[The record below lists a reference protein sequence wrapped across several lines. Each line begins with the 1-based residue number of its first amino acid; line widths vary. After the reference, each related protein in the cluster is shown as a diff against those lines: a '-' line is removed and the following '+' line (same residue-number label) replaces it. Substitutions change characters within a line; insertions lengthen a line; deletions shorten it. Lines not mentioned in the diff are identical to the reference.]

1 MSGGG
6 PSILNILLLYVSLL
20 GLGALGGYAAFYAS
34 FSERCSA
41 LLRET
46 EGLHNA
52 SKQVYVDKYEAAME
66 GQRQCMSDSTVKGEL
81 QKLQGT
87 LESQSNLADRHQ
99 ALLDKQEQ
107 TLAKLSALQEL
118 SQENGN
124 TIHELREK
132 LSQMRMELTTEK
144 QRVEMVTRE
153 RDTLESE
160 LQGRLG
166 ETQGMLELREQ
177 KVQELL
183 SKAEEYDYWMPL
195 ISEEVALM
203 KNYFLQRDHARCKLQ

>member
-1 MSGGG
+1 MSSGG
-6 PSILNILLLYVSLL
+6 PSILNILLLYFSLL
-20 GLGALGGYAAFYAS
+20 GLGALGGYAGFYAS

-46 EGLHNA
+46 EGLHNV
-52 SKQVYVDKYEAAME
+52 SKQAYQEKYESAME
-66 GQRQCMSDSTVKGEL
+66 GQRQCMSDNTVKEEL
-81 QKLQGT
+81 QQLQGK

-107 TLAKLSALQEL
+107 TLARLSALQEL

-124 TIHELREK
+124 TIHDLREQ

-144 QRVEMVTRE
+144 QKVEMVTRE
-153 RDTLESE
+153 RDTLEKE
-160 LQGRLG
+160 LHGRLG

-177 KVQELL
+177 QVQELL
-183 SKAEEYDYWMPL
+183 SKTTEYDYWMPV
-195 ISEEVALM
+195 ISEELDFM
-203 KNYFLQRDHARCKLQ
+203 KNYFRQRDHAMCKLQ